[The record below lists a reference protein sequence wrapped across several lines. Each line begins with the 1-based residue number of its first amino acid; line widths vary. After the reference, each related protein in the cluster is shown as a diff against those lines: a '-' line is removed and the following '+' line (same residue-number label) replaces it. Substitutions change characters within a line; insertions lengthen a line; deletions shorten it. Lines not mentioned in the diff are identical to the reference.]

1 MNIKKII
8 ILILFL
14 LSTSLYTKEWNLHIG
29 YWDGDYSSELE
40 KRFRLDNLIDGA
52 PDGKPRYDL
61 NWTGGKS
68 YIFPLGAS
76 YIKHYSNWSLVLRGN
91 YFHRSISY
99 NFNAVDVF
107 SNLSV
112 GKLNS
117 GFSSD
122 YEFDAGYKKGFLRN
136 KLFLTPFLGAR
147 FHVKQFEMVER
158 TVGSSTLYS
167 TINGAFSSY
176 SNHLFMGLD
185 LQYKFREKFSVLFHA
200 NLPFFVNPSNGIFGS
215 MKYDYNSAGMYANRT
230 YIELNSMKSGY
241 SYKLTRLAL
250 GLQIE
255 LHERFFLVIGFRQ
268 ENTEVSYTKFENLPI
283 RIANGGTFDN
293 FSATPALQVL
303 LVEQISDKIFY
314 QNKETS
320 TQKGLYLS
328 GNLRFNYK

>member
-1 MNIKKII
+1 MKINKFI
-8 ILILFL
+8 IYIVLLFSSSL
-14 LSTSLYTKEWNLHIG
+14 LSKEWNVHLG
-29 YWDGDYSSELE
+29 YWGGEYTSELE

-52 PDGKPRYDL
+52 PEGKPRYDL

-68 YIFPLGAS
+68 FLFPLGVS
-76 YIKHYSNWSLVLRGN
+76 YLKHYSNWSLVLRGN
-91 YFHRSISY
+91 YFHRSNSY

-107 SNLSV
+107 SNFSV

-122 YEFDAGYKKGFLRN
+122 YEFDAGYKRGFFGN
-136 KLFLTPFLGAR
+136 KLFVTPFLGAR
-147 FHVKQFEMVER
+147 FHVKQFEMVET

-167 TINGAFSSY
+167 TINGDFSSY
-176 SNHLFMGLD
+176 SNHLFMGFD
-185 LQYKFREKFSVLFHA
+185 LQYKFRDKFSVLFHA
-200 NLPFFVNPSNGIFGS
+200 NLPFFVNPSNGMFGS
-215 MKYDYNSAGMYANRT
+215 MKYDYNSAGMYADRT

-241 SYKLTRLAL
+241 SYRLTRLAL
-250 GLQIE
+250 GFQIE

-268 ENTEVSYTKFENLPI
+268 ENTEVSYTKFENLPL

-303 LVEQISDKIFY
+303 IAERITDQITY

-320 TQKGLYLS
+320 SQKGLYLS